1 MCTRAEPVDTRR
13 RLLPHS
19 QGLENIWK
27 SRLHMRRCCWQLQEV
42 FTSVVSSSTWA
53 CAVRLSGLTWMGHSG
68 HLAASGR
75 VMATVIA
82 TLFWGNGHTRCSES
96 KSWSGPLV
104 MNHYP
109 LQEKKEL
116 PIGQTDLLPVLN
128 YLCPTNSTII
138 LVYPGDCSGIVGEAF
153 CRNRQPLSIRAL
165 LW

>member
-1 MCTRAEPVDTRR
+1 
-13 RLLPHS
+13 
-19 QGLENIWK
+19 
-27 SRLHMRRCCWQLQEV
+27 
-42 FTSVVSSSTWA
+42 
-53 CAVRLSGLTWMGHSG
+53 
-68 HLAASGR
+68 
-75 VMATVIA
+75 
-82 TLFWGNGHTRCSES
+82 
-96 KSWSGPLV
+96 

-165 LW
+165 L